1 MKLTRLLAL
10 AAIGT
15 GVALL
20 FTTRRG
26 KALRG
31 DIMDKSSDL
40 LSRLNKLTRDT
51 TDDLQEVG
59 NKAVK
64 AAKSAKQYV

>member
-1 MKLTRLLAL
+1 MRLTRLLAL

-20 FTTRRG
+20 FTTKKG

-31 DIMDKSSDL
+31 DIADKSGDL
-40 LSRLNKLTRDT
+40 LNKLTKLTKEATSDMLT
-51 TDDLQEVG
+51 AG
-59 NKAVK
+59 NGARKAVK
-64 AAKSAKQYV
+64 EHV

>member
-1 MKLTRLLAL
+1 MRLTRLLAL

-20 FTTRRG
+20 FTTKKG

-31 DIMDKSSDL
+31 DIADKSGDL
-40 LSRLNKLTRDT
+40 LNKLTKLTKEATSDM
-51 TDDLQEVG
+51 LAAG
-59 NKAVK
+59 NGARKAVK
-64 AAKSAKQYV
+64 EHV